1 MALPESGSSVA
12 LYTSTLAWAIQCNHL
27 IYPMASPPAATP
39 SSSRFKLFSFGRT
52 KSPSATSDA
61 PKDDRSPS
69 IRRET
74 SRSSLRAWQSD
85 ESSSTQTLG
94 YTDPTWGVVHYNTT
108 RVHATPS
115 PPPNQESWGC
125 RARTSYPL
133 DTSMHPRN
141 RELPPTFTAT
151 PEGPDRN
158 GEMCGNDPSTDD
170 NATHWQRPFHQGC
183 RPEMSPRDD
192 AALETSPNARR
203 QGMIYSPC
211 TPPHHAREGH
221 RTEDP
226 STEEREI
233 NLEDYPWFM
242 CRIIA
247 GVNVKMDL
255 RVQREAYW
263 V

>member
-1 MALPESGSSVA
+1 
-12 LYTSTLAWAIQCNHL
+12 
-27 IYPMASPPAATP
+27 MASPPAATP

-52 KSPSATSDA
+52 KSPNVASDA

-85 ESSSTQTLG
+85 ESSSAQALG
-94 YTDPTWGVVHYNTT
+94 YTYPACGVVHYNTT

-115 PPPNQESWGC
+115 PPPNQESWGG
-125 RARTSYPL
+125 RYPL
-133 DTSMHPRN
+133 DTSMHPHN
-141 RELPPTFTAT
+141 RELPPTFT
-151 PEGPDRN
+151 EGPNRN
-158 GEMCGNDPSTDD
+158 GETYGNEPSTDD

-183 RPEMSPRDD
+183 RPEMSPRDYD
-192 AALETSPNARR
+192 AALKTSPNARR
-203 QGMIYSPC
+203 QGMIYPPC

-221 RTEDP
+221 RTEDS

-255 RVQREAYW
+255 RVQREPYW